1 MTWNQWYIEWLR
13 SKCITNN
20 VSSFLHLPFLSLS
33 DPPAPSQFYWC
44 LNPNSADTGG
54 LLEDDWLTPIP
65 RKINL
70 TNRAQP
76 NPTKFQAQNG

>member
-1 MTWNQWYIEWLR
+1 MLIILEYTIHIY
-13 SKCITNN
+13 
-20 VSSFLHLPFLSLS
+20 
-33 DPPAPSQFYWC
+33 QFYWC

-54 LLEDDWLTPIP
+54 LLEDDWLTPTP

-76 NPTKFQAQNG
+76 NPTKFQPQNG